1 MNLDRGTLATIDR
14 RLLSAMD
21 HQTRVQLVKVP
32 VSEAV
37 WSTWRRYC
45 DTAGVTMGRGIA
57 VLIHHE
63 LTSVIDEDF
72 EHLREVL
79 ASREAQLAVREAKL
93 DEREE
98 DLGAW
103 KRRLADLER
112 VVMAQASELTAP
124 PN

>member
-1 MNLDRGTLATIDR
+1 VEEDYA
-14 RLLSAMD
+14 
-21 HQTRVQLVKVP
+21 
-32 VSEAV
+32 VSENLPTSQYV
-37 WSTWRRYC
+37 DFGNEPT
-45 DTAGVTMGRGIA
+45 GVHIMGRGIA